1 MIKNMSINIIPGIL
15 EKRWED
21 IEDKIE
27 IINTRYIYNKSIT
40 KVQIDICDGVYVK
53 SHTWS
58 PMTNSVENKKLIES
72 LIDKGMPNWEDFEYE
87 ADLMVSDL
95 KSYIEKVSELGFAS
109 VVLHSES
116 LEDLKSAVSHASD
129 YMLIVGIASRDIEVI
144 LSYLD
149 FIKEIDNV
157 KSQNNNIDFIQ
168 IMGIKEIGKQGEPF
182 DESVIDKIKSI
193 RVLTDINIQI
203 DGAMNDETIELCRV
217 VGANHFVEGSA
228 YFT

>member
-1 MIKNMSINIIPGIL
+1 MSINIIPGIL

-72 LIDKGMPNWEDFEYE
+72 LIDKGMPNWEYFEYE

-116 LEDLKSAVSHASD
+116 LEDLKSAVSHAHD

-193 RVLTDINIQI
+193 RTLTDINIQI